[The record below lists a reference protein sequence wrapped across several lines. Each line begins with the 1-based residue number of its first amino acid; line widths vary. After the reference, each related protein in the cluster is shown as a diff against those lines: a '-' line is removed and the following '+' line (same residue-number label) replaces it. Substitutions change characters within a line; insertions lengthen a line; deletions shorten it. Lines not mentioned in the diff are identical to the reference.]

1 MGQTI
6 RYMSKAVGVT
16 PAADDAAATLQPL
29 QGSVPALTHQG
40 AGVPIKSYSD
50 ITLTSATT
58 DPLATSDIYVAGCV
72 PKGHKLIDAMIV
84 AGDIDSGSALVMS
97 AGLLKKDF
105 TDLVGAS
112 TNVITTSSVG
122 QAGGVARA
130 DTAAGLMQAVSDYDT
145 WYGIKITTG
154 VSGLNAAAKLRMV
167 LAYVPDG
174 N

>member
-1 MGQTI
+1 
-6 RYMSKAVGVT
+6 MSKAVGVT

-29 QGSVPALTHQG
+29 QGSVAALTHQG
-40 AGVPIKSYSD
+40 AGVPIMSISD
-50 ITLTSATT
+50 VTLAAAT
-58 DPLATSDIYVAGCV
+58 DPLATSDIYVGGCL
-72 PKGHKLIDAMIV
+72 PKGHKLIDYFIV
-84 AGDIDSGSALVMS
+84 AGDIDSGAALVMS

-105 TDLVGAS
+105 TDLEGAS

-130 DTAAGLMQAVSDYDT
+130 DTALGLLQAVSDYDT

-154 VSGLNAAAKLRMV
+154 AAGLNAASKLRQV
-167 LAYVPDG
+167 LVYIPDG

>member
-1 MGQTI
+1 MAQTI

-29 QGSVPALTHQG
+29 QGSVAALTHQG
-40 AGVPIKSYSD
+40 AGVPINSISD
-50 ITLTSATT
+50 ITLATAT
-58 DPLATSDIYVAGCV
+58 DPLATSDMYVAGCV
-72 PKGHKLIDAMIV
+72 PKGHKLIDSYIV
-84 AGDIDSGSALVMS
+84 AGDIDSGVALVMS

-105 TDLVGAS
+105 TDLEGSS

-130 DTAAGLMQAVSDYDT
+130 DTAAGLLQAVSDYDT

-154 VSGLNAAAKLRMV
+154 ATGLNTGAKLRMV
-167 LAYVPDG
+167 LIYIPDG